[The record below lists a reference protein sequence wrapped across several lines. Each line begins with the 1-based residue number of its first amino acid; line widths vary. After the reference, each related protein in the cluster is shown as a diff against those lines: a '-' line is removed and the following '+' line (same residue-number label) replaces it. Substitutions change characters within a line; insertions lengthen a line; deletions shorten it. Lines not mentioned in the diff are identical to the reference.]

1 MTDRICRNRP
11 RSSERG
17 QAHRAGAPTR
27 EEVLRR
33 REDAR
38 WRCEKK
44 AAPSL
49 VRRARRTLHR
59 LREGHEE
66 ASLRSPRIRLGL
78 PPKHVSHPVPA
89 VAGLSL
95 RLPAASSVGSF
106 SLQNPESD
114 EARAL
119 GRVRRQASSPP
130 WARCRG
136 SRHRSAMAGGPPDQ
150 RAGSGGLSESGI
162 PGRRLRRGLRP

>member
-33 REDAR
+33 REDVR
-38 WRCEKK
+38 RPGEK

-49 VRRARRTLHR
+49 VQRRRRTLHR
-59 LREGHEE
+59 LREGHEKS
-66 ASLRSPRIRLGL
+66 SLRSPRIRLGL
-78 PPKHVSHPVPA
+78 APKHVSHPVPA

-95 RLPAASSVGSF
+95 RLPAESSVGSF

-119 GRVRRQASSPP
+119 GWVRRQASSPP

-150 RAGSGGLSESGI
+150 RAGSAGLSESGI